1 VLQTLSHVA
10 KKAQEDKMMYWSRTL
25 SDEAMLDN
33 LSLNIE
39 LSRDLELRYDMTVLD
54 SILSSIVL
62 SLSTGVEPR
71 DIPVFQQ
78 CFKVGLPSPEDYS
91 RGKLIDIERE
101 HCFTR
106 YPGLGALMRELQV
119 YLSSHFSHF
128 IALVSLEKARYD
140 WSMYGYSYYDPAPPM
155 EFFRSTMLW
164 EMKRS
169 ASPRTA
175 SIIAKSIAK
184 ALDLNMDVVDFVFTL
199 SRAIERAKLEAA
211 IGDYAWSDVTL
222 VREEV
227 RESVEVPTEDL
238 ELREKTIKA
247 DSMTDI
253 WGGAYND
260 IALGDISFP
269 ADGIVPLSDEVPD
282 PVRRAEVAI
291 ADMISREQR
300 RRLTLAPVIVGNYQT
315 AGERRSYTVSSR
327 ADTYGVSR
335 IIWMKIREMVD
346 GELGDL
352 PLFLRNQYNVA
363 VQQLYSRLTKD
374 GGWGREAYRAMAV
387 DQLKR
392 EWVEEWSEKGLD
404 RGVLERLFDKAM
416 KMIRLLAPLRA
427 ISKTHLR
434 SRYMR

>member
-1 VLQTLSHVA
+1 
-10 KKAQEDKMMYWSRTL
+10 
-25 SDEAMLDN
+25 LDN
-33 LSLNIE
+33 LSLNLA
-39 LSRDLELRYDMTVLD
+39 LSQDLGLRYDMTVFD
-54 SILSSIVL
+54 SIFSSIVL
-62 SLSTGVEPR
+62 GLSLSVEPK

-78 CFKVGLPSPEDYS
+78 CFSVGLPSPEDYA

-106 YPGLGALMRELQV
+106 YPGLGALMRELST
-119 YLSSHFSHF
+119 YLSSHFSPF
-128 IALVSLEKARYD
+128 LLLVSLEKARYD
-140 WSMYGYSYYDPAPPM
+140 ESMYGYAYYDPAPPM
-155 EFFRSTMLW
+155 EFFRSTLIW
-164 EMKRS
+164 ETKRRT
-169 ASPRTA
+169 SPRTA

-199 SRAIERAKLEAA
+199 FRAIERAKLESA

-227 RESVEVPTEDL
+227 GESIEVPSEDL
-238 ELREKTIKA
+238 ELREKTLKA
-247 DSMTDI
+247 DAMTDV

-269 ADGIVPLSDEVPD
+269 ADGIVPLSEEVPD

-291 ADMISREQR
+291 ADMISREQKKR
-300 RRLTLAPVIVGNYQT
+300 FTLAPVIVGNYQT
-315 AGERRSYTVSSR
+315 AEERSSYTVSSR
-327 ADTYGVSR
+327 ADVYAVSR
-335 IIWMKIREMVD
+335 IAWMKIREMID
-346 GELGDL
+346 MELGDL

-374 GGWGREAYRAMAV
+374 GGWGREAYRAMSV
-387 DQLKR
+387 EQLKA

-404 RGVLERLFDKAM
+404 RGALERLFDKALN
-416 KMIRLLAPLRA
+416 MIKLLAPLRA